1 MDEYILGDNE
11 QSTETV
17 VSDTE
22 LVEDDKSD
30 SEDTVVTDSDRV
42 SDSISSDDV
51 SDVTNEGEESSEE
64 SEDGLASEEQTETE
78 SVTYFNEDLGAYPV
92 YIVDDGADDEIAT
105 YATYS
110 DYYTYLPTQIESYF
124 SGVLDNIGD
133 TDYVA
138 FAYRHYY
145 NDYNNSYV
153 DYYRLVYNLD
163 IQNDGL
169 VSGNYPCI
177 TVSKDSTYN
186 SGYNQTE
193 ETYNLTSVPSFAYG
207 SFGHISDL
215 REGVSHNETWTILF
229 FLGFFTVYCVL
240 RGIFDFIL
248 HRFK

>member
-1 MDEYILGDNE
+1 MNEYILGDNE

-22 LVEDDKSD
+22 FVEDDKSD
-30 SEDTVVTDSDRV
+30 SKDALVTDSDRV
-42 SDSISSDDV
+42 SDSSDSNDV

-78 SVTYFNEDLGAYPV
+78 SSTYFNEDLGAYPV
-92 YIVDDGADDEIAT
+92 YIVDDGSDDVMAL
-105 YATYS
+105 ANYS
-110 DYYTYLPTQIESYF
+110 DYYTYLPTQLESYF

-133 TDYVA
+133 TDYIA

-145 NDYNNSYV
+145 NDYNNNYI

-177 TVSKDSTYN
+177 TVSKESSYN
-186 SGYNQTE
+186 SGYVQTE

-207 SFGHISDL
+207 SFGHVSDL
-215 REGVSHNETWTILF
+215 RKGVSHNETWAVLF
-229 FLGFFTVYCVL
+229 FLGFFTVYFVL

-248 HRFK
+248 RRFK

>member
-1 MDEYILGDNE
+1 MNEYILGDNE

-17 VSDTE
+17 VFDTE

-30 SEDTVVTDSDRV
+30 SKDALVTNSDRV
-42 SDSISSDDV
+42 SDSSDSNDV

-78 SVTYFNEDLGAYPV
+78 SSTYFNEDLGAYPV
-92 YIVDDGADDEIAT
+92 YIVDDGSDDVMAL
-105 YATYS
+105 ANYS
-110 DYYTYLPTQIESYF
+110 DYYTYLPTQLESYF

-133 TDYVA
+133 TDYIA

-145 NDYNNSYV
+145 NDYNNNYI

-177 TVSKDSTYN
+177 TVSKESSYN
-186 SGYNQTE
+186 SGYVQIE
-193 ETYNLTSVPSFAYG
+193 ETYNLTSVPNFAYG
-207 SFGHISDL
+207 SFGHVSDL
-215 REGVSHNETWTILF
+215 RKGVSHNETWAVLF
-229 FLGFFTVYCVL
+229 FLGFFTVYIVL

-248 HRFK
+248 KHYK